1 MSAVA
6 QVRALAGEQTVP
18 FLVAVE
24 ARLAGALRGGRVAD
38 AGAQT
43 LAAGGKRLRPLLVLL
58 SAPVHARHAPE
69 LEIAGAAV
77 ELVHMATLV
86 HDDVLDR
93 AELRRGRPTVWAE
106 HGTGVAIPTGDH
118 LFARAFGEL
127 AATGRIDAVA
137 KLAQAS
143 LDLALGESLQA
154 QQLRRAD
161 TSIDDYLER
170 CRLKTGR
177 LFAVAC
183 ALGGIYGGLGEP
195 DVAALERFGDALGI
209 AFQLADDVLDCEGDP
224 GTTGKPV
231 GTDLLDGTVTMPLLL
246 AAARDARV
254 AEAVADNAV
263 AAAHLGELLARVRTT
278 GAIEET
284 RSELRDHAERAL
296 AALSE
301 LGDRCDVPALLA
313 IVQAATE
320 REA

>member
-6 QVRALAGEQTVP
+6 QVRALGGSRTVSY
-18 FLVAVE
+18 LVAVE
-24 ARLAGALRGGRVAD
+24 ARLAASLSGGLV
-38 AGAQT
+38 AGAGAET

-58 SAPVHARHAPE
+58 SAPIDERESLE

-93 AELRRGRPTVWAE
+93 AELRRGLPTVWSR
-106 HGTGVAIPTGDH
+106 HGADTAVAAGDH

-127 AATGRIDAVA
+127 AATGRVDAIA

-154 QQLRRAD
+154 EQARRAD
-161 TSIDDYLER
+161 TSIEAYLER

-183 ALGGIYGGLGEP
+183 ALGGIYGGLDEP
-195 DVAALERFGDALGI
+195 AVSALERFGDELGV
-209 AFQLADDVLDCEGDP
+209 AFQLADDILDCEGDP
-224 GTTGKPV
+224 ATTGKAA
-231 GTDLLDGTVTMPLLL
+231 GTDVLDGTVTMPLLL
-246 AAARDARV
+246 AAARDCRV
-254 AEAVADNAV
+254 AGAIADSTLTQGDLPQV
-263 AAAHLGELLARVRTT
+263 LARVRAT
-278 GAIEET
+278 GAIADT
-284 RSELRDHAERAL
+284 RSALREHADAARAAL
-296 AALSE
+296 AEA
-301 LGDRCDVPALLA
+301 GDRCDVPSLAA